1 MQDANNVILP
11 LKVLFMIM
19 QAFLVG
25 CLWMTSVSNSTL
37 NYLSVDV
44 ISLETQ
50 IFLVQLSFSSNLN
63 FSANLP
69 FLFRTNSSGEL
80 STIMKT

>member
-25 CLWMTSVSNSTL
+25 CLWMTSVSNSTF
-37 NYLSVDV
+37 NYSSVDV

-50 IFLVQLSFSSNLN
+50 KFLVQPSVLKFE
-63 FSANLP
+63 FTGNLP

>member
-50 IFLVQLSFSSNLN
+50 KFLVQLSVLKFE
-63 FSANLP
+63 FTANLP

>member
-25 CLWMTSVSNSTL
+25 CLWMTRVSNSTL
-37 NYLSVDV
+37 NYSSVDV

-50 IFLVQLSFSSNLN
+50 KFLVQLSFSSNLN
-63 FSANLP
+63 LQLTYHF
-69 FLFRTNSSGEL
+69 FLGRIHLASSL
-80 STIMKT
+80 Q